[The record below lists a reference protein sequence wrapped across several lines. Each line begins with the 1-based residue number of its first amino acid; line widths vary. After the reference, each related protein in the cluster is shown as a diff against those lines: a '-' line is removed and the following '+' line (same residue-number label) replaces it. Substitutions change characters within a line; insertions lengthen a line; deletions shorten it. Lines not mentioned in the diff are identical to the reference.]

1 MSPWR
6 RSTPRAVAVVVAIA
20 AACALG
26 PAIAGVLGVD
36 GTSIDT
42 RLGATPPSLA
52 HWFGTDVLGRDLL
65 VRVLVGGRIALA
77 VGAAGT
83 AIALALGIACG
94 AAAGYAGGAVDA
106 VLMRLVD
113 AWYALP
119 TAVLAIVVMAVFD
132 SRSMA
137 LLVALIGV
145 TAWPACARVVR
156 GQVAVLRGR
165 GFVAAARA
173 LGASPVRVV
182 GTHVLPN
189 AAGAIAA
196 YASVALPQVMLVE
209 ALLSFL
215 GVGVRAPLASW
226 GTLVTE
232 ASTQIVV
239 YPWLLWFPAAAMAT
253 TILALYALAD
263 ALTDTRAPQRTTS
276 AARRTRR
283 GARPSR
289 RCPDRPRAPRTPRCT
304 PSRRRRSARSWR

>member
-1 MSPWR
+1 MSSR
-6 RSTPRAVAVVVAIA
+6 VTRAVVVVAAIV
-20 AACALG
+20 AACWLG
-26 PAIAGVLGVD
+26 PVIAGGFGVD

-94 AAAGYAGGAVDA
+94 AVAGYAGGALDA
-106 VLMRLVD
+106 AMMRVVD

-132 SRSMA
+132 SRSMV

-145 TAWPACARVVR
+145 TAWPAGARVVR
-156 GQVAVLRGR
+156 GQVAALRVR

-173 LGASPVRVV
+173 LGASPTRVV
-182 GTHVLPN
+182 ASHMLPN

-239 YPWLLWFPAAAMAT
+239 YPWLLWFPAVAMAA

-263 ALTDTRAPQRTTS
+263 ALTDSRAPQRTMP

-289 RCPDRPRAPRTPRCT
+289 RCPDRLRAPRTPRGT
-304 PSRRRRSARSWR
+304 LSRRTGSGRSWR